1 MTTVFDVPAD
11 LLIKKV
17 AEEFKNNDKINSPA
31 WSNFVKTSVHKE
43 RKPENADWWYVR
55 CASIIRRVYM
65 DGPVGVMSLRTF
77 YGGKKD
83 RGVTP
88 EVFRKGSGAI
98 IRNALHQL
106 EDAGLVEKVEGGR
119 VVSPQGRSFLD
130 KVAGEIIRDIP
141 ELSKFDNQSVSEN
154 SLHADFINKLSSAI
168 KDNSKIDD
176 SDKEKYLD
184 VVSKIDAEH
193 EHLSK
198 VIKEFSDDIK
208 ERHSKPVFE
217 SISSLHN
224 EDLGNAVD
232 SLITSLRRKH

>member
-11 LLIKKV
+11 LLIEKV
-17 AEEFKNNDKINSPA
+17 AEEFKNNEKINSPA
-31 WSNFVKTSVHKE
+31 WSNFVKTGVHKE

-88 EVFRKGSGAI
+88 EVFKKGSGAI

-106 EDAGLVEKVEGGR
+106 EDAGYVEKVEGGR

-130 KVAGEIIRDIP
+130 KTAGEIIKDIP
-141 ELSKFDNQSVSEN
+141 ELAKFNTQNGSEN
-154 SLHADFINKLSSAI
+154 VHFDFIGRLSSAI
-168 KDNSKIDD
+168 KENTKIEDSDKDEFIDVISKID
-176 SDKEKYLD
+176 E
-184 VVSKIDAEH
+184 EH

-198 VIKEFSDDIK
+198 VFKEFSEDIK
-208 ERHSKPVFE
+208 SRHSKPVFE
-217 SISSLHN
+217 SLASLHK
-224 EDLGNAVD
+224 EDLDDAVN
-232 SLITSLRRKH
+232 SFITSLRRKK

>member
-17 AEEFKNNDKINSPA
+17 AEEFKENDKINSPA
-31 WSNFVKTSVHKE
+31 WSNFVKTGVHKE

-55 CASIIRRVYM
+55 CASIIRRVYI

-88 EVFRKGSGAI
+88 EVFKKGSGAI

-106 EDAGLVEKVEGGR
+106 EDAGFVEKVEGGR

-130 KVAGEIIRDIP
+130 KTAGEIIKDIP
-141 ELSKFDNQSVSEN
+141 ELAKFNTQNGLEN
-154 SLHADFINKLSSAI
+154 VHFDFIGRLSSAI
-168 KDNSKIDD
+168 KENTKIEDSDKDEFIDVISKID
-176 SDKEKYLD
+176 E
-184 VVSKIDAEH
+184 EH

-198 VIKEFSDDIK
+198 VFKEFSEDIK
-208 ERHSKPVFE
+208 SRHSKPVFE
-217 SISSLHN
+217 SLASLHK
-224 EDLGNAVD
+224 EDLDDAVN
-232 SLITSLRRKH
+232 SFITSLRRKK

>member
-11 LLIKKV
+11 LLIEKV
-17 AEEFKNNDKINSPA
+17 AEEFKENDKINSPA
-31 WSNFVKTSVHKE
+31 WSNYVKTGVHKE

-55 CASIIRRVYM
+55 CASIIRRVYI

-106 EDAGLVEKVEGGR
+106 EDAGFVEKVEGGR
-119 VVSPQGRSFLD
+119 VVSPKGRSFLD
-130 KVAGEIIRDIP
+130 KTSGEIIRDIP
-141 ELSKFDNQSVSEN
+141 ELAKYNNQSEFGNVHS
-154 SLHADFINKLSSAI
+154 DFLRNLSSAI
-168 KDNSKIDD
+168 KENPEIEDADKDEFIEKISKID
-176 SDKEKYLD
+176 ER
-184 VVSKIDAEH
+184 H
-193 EHLSK
+193 EHIAK
-198 VIKEFSDDIK
+198 AIKEFSDDIK

-217 SISSLHN
+217 SVSSIN
-224 EDLGNAVD
+224 KEDLGNAVE
-232 SLITSLRRKH
+232 SLLSSLRRK

>member
-11 LLIKKV
+11 LLIEKV
-17 AEEFKNNDKINSPA
+17 AEEFKNNEKINSPA
-31 WSNFVKTSVHKE
+31 WSNFVKTGVHKE

-130 KVAGEIIRDIP
+130 KTAGEIIKDIP
-141 ELSKFDNQSVSEN
+141 ELAKFNTQNGSQNV
-154 SLHADFINKLSSAI
+154 HFDFVGRLSSAI
-168 KDNSKIDD
+168 KENTKIED
-176 SDKEKYLD
+176 SDKEELINTI
-184 VVSKIDAEH
+184 SKIDERH

-198 VIKEFSDDIK
+198 VFKEFSEDIK
-208 ERHSKPVFE
+208 SKHSKPVFE
-217 SISSLHN
+217 SLASLHK
-224 EDLGNAVD
+224 EDLDDAVS
-232 SLITSLRRKH
+232 SLITSLRRK

>member
-11 LLIKKV
+11 LLIEKV

-31 WSNFVKTSVHKE
+31 WSNFVKTGVHKE

-55 CASIIRRVYM
+55 CASIIRRVYI

-88 EVFRKGSGAI
+88 EVFKKGSGAI

-106 EDAGLVEKVEGGR
+106 EDAGFVEKVEGGR

-130 KVAGEIIRDIP
+130 KTAGEIIKDIP
-141 ELSKFDNQSVSEN
+141 ELAKFNTQNGSEN
-154 SLHADFINKLSSAI
+154 VHFDFIGRLSSAI
-168 KDNSKIDD
+168 KENTKIEDSDKDEFIDVISKID
-176 SDKEKYLD
+176 E
-184 VVSKIDAEH
+184 EH

-198 VIKEFSDDIK
+198 VFKEFSEDIK
-208 ERHSKPVFE
+208 SRHSKPVFE
-217 SISSLHN
+217 SLASLHK
-224 EDLGNAVD
+224 EDLDDAVN
-232 SLITSLRRKH
+232 SFITSLRRKK